1 MLFGVQCVTN
11 PRYRILN
18 LFFPFSDRQASESK
32 RQSEREKEREG
43 KNIRCSGWPIQST
56 NGFVTYSMKA
66 SKRSQKTLKEEEAR
80 KSFHFL
86 ESQKEYV
93 YFLPLPFLFLS
104 FFFCHARV
112 DRKIYLRWIS
122 LSGKS
127 TLLFALAATT
137 ASIKNNNNFP
147 LTPYNYKTKNII
159 YI

>member
-32 RQSEREKEREG
+32 REKEGREKYQMQWMTYTINER
-43 KNIRCSGWPIQST
+43 
-56 NGFVTYSMKA
+56 FVTYSMKA

-104 FFFCHARV
+104 FFSV
-112 DRKIYLRWIS
+112 
-122 LSGKS
+122 
-127 TLLFALAATT
+127 TLV
-137 ASIKNNNNFP
+137 
-147 LTPYNYKTKNII
+147 
-159 YI
+159 

>member
-1 MLFGVQCVTN
+1 MQCVTN

-32 RQSEREKEREG
+32 REKEGREKYQMQWMTYTINERFC
-43 KNIRCSGWPIQST
+43 N
-56 NGFVTYSMKA
+56 
-66 SKRSQKTLKEEEAR
+66 L
-80 KSFHFL
+80 FH
-86 ESQKEYV
+86 ESIETQPKKHWRRRRLGNH
-93 YFLPLPFLFLS
+93 FTFLS
-104 FFFCHARV
+104 HKKNTYIFFLSFFSFFFFCHARV

-147 LTPYNYKTKNII
+147 LTPYNYKTRNII

>member
-32 RQSEREKEREG
+32 RQREREG
-43 KNIRCSGWPIQST
+43 REKYQMQWM
-56 NGFVTYSMKA
+56 TYTINERFCNLFHESIET
-66 SKRSQKTLKEEEAR
+66 QPKTLKEEEAR